1 MSKLKALVVI
11 GVVVGAIVGAGVVM
25 GQGDPLCVTGGA
37 VPPGNA
43 ALAADCETL
52 LGFMDTLRGT
62 APLNWSASRPIK
74 QWTGVRLGGTPQRV
88 TIIKLQKRNLDGR
101 IPADIGK
108 LDKLVDI
115 WLYINKLHGPL
126 PAELGNLS
134 DLRTLMLANNNLSGQ
149 IPEALNN
156 LTLNRL
162 WLKNNN
168 FTGCVPY
175 NLTQIADA
183 DTDRLG
189 LPTCPAGPPGG
200 DPPAP
205 EPPEPQPPATPWE
218 TVLELLTT
226 IHCNEDDIQ
235 RAFGEP
241 YSELRSSDLEWD
253 PNGRGWFATRNTAWV
268 NESGSS
274 AITCSTI
281 IYSNAHS
288 AILDSDYDELVNGVD
303 GSRDVQETRK
313 IREDREIGEWFI
325 ASHIDLGE
333 NRDGLPDLH
342 LYRLTTS
349 LFQRADVV
357 VQIAEIVGS
366 DRPTPSPDRVA
377 DASSR
382 IDARLSEIVEESDT
396 IVRGLST
403 QGLKKASGRE
413 AQGLFDHTLSGL
425 KRHQAQG
432 NQ

>member
-11 GVVVGAIVGAGVVM
+11 GVVVGAIVGAGIVT
-25 GQGDPLCVTGGA
+25 GQDDHFCVTGGA
-37 VPPGNA
+37 VVPGNA
-43 ALAADCETL
+43 ALAADCETM

-62 APLNWSASRPIK
+62 APLNWSESRSIK
-74 QWTGVRLGGTPQRV
+74 EWTGVRLGGTPQRV
-88 TIIKLQKRNLDGR
+88 TIIRLQKRNLDGR

-108 LDKLVDI
+108 LEKLGDI
-115 WLYINKLHGPL
+115 WLYINNLQGPL

-134 DLRTLMLANNNLSGQ
+134 DLRTLMLANNNLGGQ

-156 LTLNRL
+156 LTLDRL

-175 NLTQIADA
+175 NLTQVADA

-189 LPTCPAGPPGG
+189 LPTCAAGPPS
-200 DPPAP
+200 DEPPAP
-205 EPPEPQPPATPWE
+205 ETI
-218 TVLELLTT
+218 LELLTT

-235 RAFGEP
+235 SAFGEP
-241 YSELRSSDLEWD
+241 YSELGSSDLEWD
-253 PNGRGWFATRNTAWV
+253 PNGRGWFATRSTAWV

-274 AITCSTI
+274 AISCSTI
-281 IYSNAHS
+281 IYNNAHS

-303 GSRDVQETRK
+303 GRRDVQETRK

-333 NRDGLPDLH
+333 NRGGLPDLH

-366 DRPTPSPDRVA
+366 DRSTPSPDRVA

-382 IDARLSEIVEESDT
+382 IDARLYEIIGESDT
-396 IVRGLST
+396 IVGGLST
-403 QGLKKASGRE
+403 QGLQKASGRE
-413 AQGLFDHTLSGL
+413 VQGLFDHTLSGIEEAL
-425 KRHQAQG
+425 GSR
-432 NQ
+432 